1 MSDSNRTELAH
12 SWDTFWRG
20 TGAVGAFSSGGVAH
34 PDIAA
39 FWHDFFTSV
48 ASRNESIQ
56 LLDVATG
63 NGALLETALS
73 ILDDS
78 LTAYTCVDISE
89 AAIQNIERRFPGVV
103 GVVTDALSIPL
114 EDKRFDLVT
123 SQFGVEYAGMDA
135 IGESARL
142 VANGGQ
148 LVLMLH
154 FADGV
159 VHKECQASLEAIEKL
174 QTANFIPLATAFF
187 DTGFA
192 AVRGADR
199 LAYDA
204 AGTQLSAAIRVAE
217 DIMTEY
223 GEGVAGGTIERL
235 YSDVGRIHSN
245 LPKYEPDEVLGWL
258 ASMERELQA
267 YARRMSSMMGAAITE
282 DAFSD
287 LCGQLTSSGFSLD
300 RSEPLL
306 TTGQASPLAWI
317 LVARR

>member
-1 MSDSNRTELAH
+1 MSDSNHTEAAH
-12 SWDTFWRG
+12 SWDTYWKG
-20 TGAVGAFSSGGVAH
+20 TGAVGAFSAGGVAH

-39 FWHDFFTSV
+39 FWHDFFASV
-48 ASRNESIQ
+48 ASRKQSIE

-63 NGALLETALS
+63 NGAILETALS
-73 ILDDS
+73 ILDDEI
-78 LTAYTCVDISE
+78 TAYTCVDISE
-89 AAIQNIERRFPGVV
+89 AAIQNIKQRFPGVV
-103 GVVTDALSIPL
+103 GVIADALSIPL

-159 VHKECQASLEAIEKL
+159 VHNECQASLEAIEKL
-174 QTANFIPLATAFF
+174 QTANFIPLATALF

-204 AGTQLSAAIRVAE
+204 AGTQLSPAIRVAE

-223 GEGVAGGTIERL
+223 GEGVAGDTIARL

-245 LPKYEPDEVLGWL
+245 LPEYEPDEVLGWL

>member
-1 MSDSNRTELAH
+1 MSDSNHTESAH
-12 SWDTFWRG
+12 SWDTYWKG
-20 TGAVGAFSSGGVAH
+20 TGAVGAFSAGGVAH

-63 NGALLETALS
+63 NGALLEMALS
-73 ILDDS
+73 ILDDE

-89 AAIQNIERRFPGVV
+89 AAIQNIGQRFPGVV
-103 GVVTDALSIPL
+103 GVIANALSIPL
-114 EDKRFDLVT
+114 DDKRFNLVT
-123 SQFGVEYAGMDA
+123 SQFGVEYAGTDA

-142 VANGGQ
+142 VASGGQ

-154 FADGV
+154 IADGV
-159 VHKECQASLEAIEKL
+159 VYKECQASLEAIEKL
-174 QTANFIPLATAFF
+174 QVANFIPLATAFF
-187 DTGFA
+187 DAGFA
-192 AVRGADR
+192 AVRGSDR
-199 LAYDA
+199 QAYDA
-204 AGTQLSAAIRVAE
+204 AGTLLSPAIRVAE

-223 GEGVAGGTIERL
+223 GEGVAGDTIARL

-245 LPKYEPDEVLGWL
+245 LPKYDPDEVLGWL
-258 ASMERELQA
+258 DSMEQELHA
-267 YARRMSSMMGAAITE
+267 YAGRMSSMMGAAITKA
-282 DAFSD
+282 AFSD
-287 LCGQLTSSGFSLD
+287 LCSQLTSSGFSLD

-306 TTGQASPLAWI
+306 TTGQAIPLAWV